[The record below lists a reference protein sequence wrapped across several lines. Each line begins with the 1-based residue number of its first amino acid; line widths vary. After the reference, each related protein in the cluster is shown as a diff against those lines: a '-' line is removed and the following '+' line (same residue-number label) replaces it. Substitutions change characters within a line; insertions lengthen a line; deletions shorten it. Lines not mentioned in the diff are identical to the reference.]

1 MHHSSA
7 PLDEVADAAAVADA
21 VADAADRLDQRTAVI
36 VSLLALAGVTIIGI
50 LVILSETVL

>member
-1 MHHSSA
+1 MHHSAA
-7 PLDEVADAAAVADA
+7 PFDEVADAAA